1 MVCYVVGLIFKR
13 KAFTLFIGCLKHPV
27 YLGSA
32 CDPDF
37 SFGLP
42 DVIVLSSLFGRTLF
56 CGGYLFFLMY
66 FTLTFHIMISLVLP
80 MISKVVPVSYEE
92 DIEQYIS
99 LSFFCCSW

>member
-1 MVCYVVGLIFKR
+1 MVCYVVGLIFIGKE
-13 KAFTLFIGCLKHPV
+13 KPLLSFIGCLKHPV

-56 CGGYLFFLMY
+56 LRRIPVFPYVLY
-66 FTLTFHIMISLVLP
+66 TNIS
-80 MISKVVPVSYEE
+80 YY
-92 DIEQYIS
+92 D
-99 LSFFCCSW
+99 